1 MEINRPLPSLIS
13 NLYQE
18 NKNLGSTL
26 STQSDKDLA
35 PSTSNPSQQAG
46 SSELSL
52 SIRSQKLSAISKEF
66 FNGPIASE
74 NIAALSQSLYE
85 NGFIN
90 NQELQAM
97 GAETPEQTTIT
108 QSKHFISSFMFEA
121 SKQGDEA
128 TLSMLEPI
136 AQAINNMDVAST
148 SKQRQIEVVA
158 LDNAKQML
166 AHLNEVGADE
176 ALIKAFENVVDVL
189 STLDTLRQ
197 SDQLKQGIAEYETIQ
212 NEYDDLFSGPPE
224 T

>member
-26 STQSDKDLA
+26 STQSDNDLA
-35 PSTSNPSQQAG
+35 PNTSNPSQQAG

-136 AQAINNMDVAST
+136 AQAINNMDAAST

-166 AHLNEVGADE
+166 SHLNEVGADE
-176 ALIKAFENVVDVL
+176 ALIKEFENVVDVL

-197 SDQLKQGIAEYETIQ
+197 SDRLKQGVAEYETIQ

>member
-18 NKNLGSTL
+18 NKNLGSTI
-26 STQSDKDLA
+26 STQSDNDLT

-136 AQAINNMDVAST
+136 AQAINNMDAAST

-176 ALIKAFENVVDVL
+176 ALIKEFENVVDVL

-197 SDQLKQGIAEYETIQ
+197 SDQLKQGVAEYETIQ

>member
-18 NKNLGSTL
+18 NKNLGSTI
-26 STQSDKDLA
+26 STQSDNDLT

-136 AQAINNMDVAST
+136 AQAINNMDAAST

-166 AHLNEVGADE
+166 SHLNEVGADE
-176 ALIKAFENVVDVL
+176 ALIKEFENVVDVL

-197 SDQLKQGIAEYETIQ
+197 SDQLKQGVAEYETIQ

>member
-18 NKNLGSTL
+18 NKNLGSEL
-26 STQSDKDLA
+26 SAQTDHDMTPHIST
-35 PSTSNPSQQAG
+35 PSRGTA

-108 QSKHFISSFMFEA
+108 QSKRFISSFMFEA
-121 SKQGDEA
+121 SKQGDEP
-128 TLSMLEPI
+128 TLTMLEPI
-136 AQAINNMDVAST
+136 AQAITNMDSAST
-148 SKQRQIEVVA
+148 SKQRQTEVVA

-166 AHLNEVGADE
+166 THLNEIGADE
-176 ALIKAFENVVDVL
+176 ALIKEFENVVDVL

-197 SDQLKQGIAEYETIQ
+197 SDQLKQGVAEYETIQ
-212 NEYDDLFSGPPE
+212 NEYDDLFSEPPE

>member
-18 NKNLGSTL
+18 NKNLGSTI
-26 STQSDKDLA
+26 STQSDNDLT
-35 PSTSNPSQQAG
+35 PSTSNPSPQAG

-108 QSKHFISSFMFEA
+108 QSNHFISSFMFEA

-136 AQAINNMDVAST
+136 AQAINNMDAAST

-166 AHLNEVGADE
+166 SHLNEVGADE
-176 ALIKAFENVVDVL
+176 ALIKEFENVVNVL

-197 SDQLKQGIAEYETIQ
+197 SDRLKQGVAEYETIQ